1 MRLWSLH
8 PKYLDPQGLVAL
20 WREALLAQA
29 VLAGKTK
36 GYRHHPQLRRFQESP
51 SPRRY
56 IAAYL
61 KEVHAEASRRGY
73 SFDGSK
79 IGSAVYRGRPRK
91 DSAGGPAGEAGRAA
105 GKVAQPPRILGLD
118 SSLTVTRGQLQ
129 YEWKHLTKKLKK
141 RSPKWQKQIA
151 GTKLLKPHPLFRTVR
166 GGVAD
171 WEIV

>member
-29 VLAGKTK
+29 VLQGKTK
-36 GYRHHPQLRRFQESP
+36 GYKHHPQLRRFQDSP

-61 KEVHAEASRRGY
+61 KAVHAEATRRGY

-79 IGSAVYRGRPRK
+79 IA
-91 DSAGGPAGEAGRAA
+91 RATGVRA
-105 GKVAQPPRILGLD
+105 R
-118 SSLTVTRGQLQ
+118 SLKVTRGQLA
-129 YEWKHLTKKLKK
+129 YEWKHLDKKLRK
-141 RSPKWQKQIA
+141 RSPKWRRQFKDVDM
-151 GTKLLKPHPLFRTVR
+151 TMPHPLFRPGSGR
-166 GGVAD
+166 IED
-171 WEIV
+171 WEIRQE

>member
-29 VLAGKTK
+29 VLQGKTK
-36 GYRHHPQLRRFQESP
+36 GYKHHPQLRRFQDSP

-56 IAAYL
+56 ITAYL
-61 KEVHAEASRRGY
+61 KEVHAEATRRGY
-73 SFDGSK
+73 NFDGSK
-79 IGSAVYRGRPRK
+79 IG
-91 DSAGGPAGEAGRAA
+91 RATGVRA
-105 GKVAQPPRILGLD
+105 RSLKVTQ
-118 SSLTVTRGQLQ
+118 GQLQ
-129 YEWKHLTKKLKK
+129 YEWEHLTAKLRK
-141 RSPKWQKQIA
+141 RSPTWHKQVS
-151 GTKLLKPHPLFRTVR
+151 GSKLLKPHPLFRVVR

>member
-29 VLAGKTK
+29 VLQGKTK
-36 GYRHHPQLRRFQESP
+36 GYKHHPQLKRFQESP

-61 KEVHAEASRRGY
+61 KAVRAEATRRGY

-79 IGSAVYRGRPRK
+79 IGRSTGVR
-91 DSAGGPAGEAGRAA
+91 AGVL
-105 GKVAQPPRILGLD
+105 K
-118 SSLTVTRGQLQ
+118 VTRGQLK
-129 YEWKHLTKKLKK
+129 YEWEHLDRKLKK
-141 RSPKWQKQIA
+141 RSPTWRKQLPS
-151 GTKLLKPHPLFRTVR
+151 TRLSEPHPLFKT
-166 GGVAD
+166 
-171 WEIV
+171 

>member
-1 MRLWSLH
+1 VRLWSLH

-29 VLAGKTK
+29 VLQGKTK
-36 GYRHHPQLRRFQESP
+36 GYKHHPQLRRFQDAP

-61 KEVHAEASRRGY
+61 KAVHAEATRRGY

-79 IGSAVYRGRPRK
+79 IGRSTGV
-91 DSAGGPAGEAGRAA
+91 RARA
-105 GKVAQPPRILGLD
+105 LK
-118 SSLTVTRGQLQ
+118 VTRGQFE
-129 YEWKHLTKKLKK
+129 YEWNHLKRKLKR
-141 RSPKWQKQIA
+141 RSPAWHKQVS
-151 GTKLLKPHPLFRTVR
+151 GSKLLKPHPLFRIVR
-166 GGVAD
+166 GAVAD

>member
-29 VLAGKTK
+29 VLQGKTK
-36 GYRHHPQLRRFQESP
+36 GYKHHPQLRRFQESP

-61 KEVHAEASRRGY
+61 KEVHAEATRRGY
-73 SFDGSK
+73 TFDGSK
-79 IGSAVYRGRPRK
+79 IGRSTGV
-91 DSAGGPAGEAGRAA
+91 RA
-105 GKVAQPPRILGLD
+105 R
-118 SSLTVTRGQLQ
+118 SLKVTRGQLK
-129 YEWKHLTKKLKK
+129 YEWEHLHRKLRK
-141 RSPKWQKQIA
+141 RSPKWRKQFVD
-151 GTKLLKPHPLFRTVR
+151 LKTPERHPLFRAVA

-171 WEIV
+171 WEIIST

>member
-29 VLAGKTK
+29 VLQGKTK
-36 GYRHHPQLRRFQESP
+36 GYKHHPQLQRFKESP

-61 KEVHAEASRRGY
+61 KEVHAEATRRGY
-73 SFDGSK
+73 RFDGKK
-79 IGSAVYRGRPRK
+79 IGR
-91 DSAGGPAGEAGRAA
+91 SAGVKARSL
-105 GKVAQPPRILGLD
+105 KVA
-118 SSLTVTRGQLQ
+118 RGQLR
-129 YEWKHLTKKLKK
+129 YEWTHLRRKLKK
-141 RSPKWQKQIA
+141 RSPGWYRRI
-151 GTKLLKPHPLFRTVR
+151 GNREPVSPHPLFRSVA
-166 GGVAD
+166 GPVAD

>member
-29 VLAGKTK
+29 VLQGKTK
-36 GYRHHPQLRRFQESP
+36 GYKHHPQLRRFQESS

-61 KEVHAEASRRGY
+61 KEVHAEATRRGY

-79 IGSAVYRGRPRK
+79 IGRSTGV
-91 DSAGGPAGEAGRAA
+91 
-105 GKVAQPPRILGLD
+105 GKK
-118 SSLTVTRGQLQ
+118 SLKVTRGQIN
-129 YEWKHLTKKLKK
+129 YEWEHLNKKLKNRSRKWK
-141 RSPKWQKQIA
+141 RQFA
-151 GTKLLKPHPLFRTVR
+151 GIKKVAQHPLFRVVA
-166 GGVAD
+166 GDIAD
-171 WEIV
+171 WEILY

>member
-8 PKYLDPQGLVAL
+8 PQYLDAKGLVAL

-36 GYRHHPQLRRFQESP
+36 GYKHHPQLKRFQKSP

-61 KEVHAEASRRGY
+61 KAVHAEATKRGY

-79 IGSAVYRGRPRK
+79 IGRSTGVR
-91 DSAGGPAGEAGRAA
+91 AG
-105 GKVAQPPRILGLD
+105 
-118 SSLTVTRGQLQ
+118 SLRVTRGQLK
-129 YEWKHLTKKLKK
+129 YEWEHLNRKLRK
-141 RSPKWQKQIA
+141 RSPKWHKQVS
-151 GTKLLKPHPLFRTVR
+151 GSKLLKPHPLFRTVR
-166 GGVAD
+166 GGIAD
-171 WEIV
+171 WEIQSKSG

>member
-8 PKYLDPQGLVAL
+8 PKYLDSQGLVAL

-29 VLAGKTK
+29 VLQGKTK
-36 GYRHHPQLRRFQESP
+36 GYKHHPQLRRFQESP

-61 KEVHAEASRRGY
+61 KAVHAEASRRGY

-79 IGSAVYRGRPRK
+79 IG
-91 DSAGGPAGEAGRAA
+91 RATGVRA
-105 GKVAQPPRILGLD
+105 RSLKV
-118 SSLTVTRGQLQ
+118 TKGQLA
-129 YEWKHLTKKLKK
+129 YEWSHLDKKLKK
-141 RSPKWQKQIA
+141 RSPKWRKQLPS
-151 GTKLLKPHPLFRTVR
+151 TRLSEPHPLFRTVR
-166 GGVAD
+166 GGVAE

>member
-29 VLAGKTK
+29 VLQGKTK
-36 GYRHHPQLRRFQESP
+36 GYKHHPQLKRFQDAP
-51 SPRRY
+51 APRKY

-61 KEVHAEASRRGY
+61 KQVHEEATRRGY
-73 SFDGSK
+73 SFDAKK
-79 IGSAVYRGRPRK
+79 IGRSTGVRLK
-91 DSAGGPAGEAGRAA
+91 SL
-105 GKVAQPPRILGLD
+105 KV
-118 SSLTVTRGQLQ
+118 SRGQLK
-129 YEWKHLTKKLKK
+129 YEWAHLDRKLRK
-141 RSPKWQKQIA
+141 RAPKWRKQLRLS
-151 GTKLLKPHPLFRTVR
+151 KLPATHPLFRTVS